1 LCKNNENVLTNT
13 NPTFIFKAMN
23 INHQSCPP
31 SYKLSNDLSKISGL
45 HSIINIKK
53 DMLVE
58 LCVGNY
64 ATSNGLLNGVD
75 GIFKTS
81 TTYYEKTIIWIMF
94 QNSKIGTIIKNIY
107 NHHYNIESKWTPI
120 QYIIKNIKVGKSQS
134 FIITRIQ
141 FPIQLVVART
151 IHCF

>member
-1 LCKNNENVLTNT
+1 MCKNNENVLTNT

-81 TTYYEKTIIWIMF
+81 TTYYEKTII
-94 QNSKIGTIIKNIY
+94 
-107 NHHYNIESKWTPI
+107 
-120 QYIIKNIKVGKSQS
+120 
-134 FIITRIQ
+134 
-141 FPIQLVVART
+141 
-151 IHCF
+151 